1 MSESAWS
8 SSSEENQNSKKIGFS
23 SLLLSNFQFFCSF
36 IISHPFYSSYIL
48 FFSPYMFKILSFLS
62 PLFVTTTL
70 LLLALLSTLH
80 LHDTF
85 PDSESLESQPGFLVS
100 FCSKL
105 GGVLEPQFDVNNGD
119 VNELEAY
126 KMVVEACSMEYASK
140 DESMEVT
147 FVDKFCSHEVSITLS
162 KALTDDKPVE
172 IQPLKL
178 EDPMELEK
186 EEETEKCE
194 MKEGEEQKV
203 KLESDVV
210 LDNGEGHFWK
220 EPTKG
225 ESKAQKVDLVGDCD
239 DESYDLPRLSDF
251 LGEEKKNKVSDQKE
265 EEDVSLKSFGSMRKE
280 KEWRRTLAC
289 KLFEERHNADVGQ
302 GMDQLWETYETETE
316 KKQTEEDKKKEKKKT
331 KKSITM
337 MKTKSMEKKEV
348 VVEEEDD
355 DDGIDQQ
362 QLCCLQALKFSTGKM
377 HLGIARPNLVKLSKA
392 FKGFGKFYNAN
403 KHPKK
408 A

>member
-1 MSESAWS
+1 MSEFALS
-8 SSSEENQNSKKIGFS
+8 SSPEENQNMKIIGFS
-23 SLLLSNFQFFCSF
+23 SLLLSDFQLFCSF
-36 IISHPFYSSYIL
+36 IISHPFYFSYVL
-48 FFSPYMFKILSFLS
+48 FFSPYLFKILSFLS

-85 PDSESLESQPGFLVS
+85 PDSESLETQPGFLVS

-105 GGVLEPQFDVNNGD
+105 GSVLEPKFDVNNED

-126 KMVVEACSMEYASK
+126 KMVVEACSMECASE

-147 FVDKFCSHEVSITLS
+147 FVDKFCSHEVSITVS
-162 KALTDDKPVE
+162 KSLTDEKQVE

-178 EDPMELEK
+178 ENQMDLEK
-186 EEETEKCE
+186 EEKCE
-194 MKEGEEQKV
+194 EELVEEQKV
-203 KLESDVV
+203 KLETDVV
-210 LDNGEGHFWK
+210 IDNGEGQFWK
-220 EPTKG
+220 EPTKE
-225 ESKAQKVDLVGDCD
+225 ESKAQKVDLVGDCN
-239 DESYDLPRLSDF
+239 DLPRLSDF
-251 LGEEKKNKVSDQKE
+251 LGEEKKNKVNDQKEE

-316 KKQTEEDKKKEKKKT
+316 KKQTEGEKKKEKKMKT
-331 KKSITM
+331 KKSMTM
-337 MKTKSMEKKEV
+337 MKTKSIEKKEV
-348 VVEEEDD
+348 AVEEEDD
-355 DDGIDQQ
+355 DDVIDQQ

-392 FKGFGKFYNAN
+392 FKGLGRFYNAN

-408 A
+408 G

>member
-1 MSESAWS
+1 MSEFALS
-8 SSSEENQNSKKIGFS
+8 SSPEENQNMKIIGFS
-23 SLLLSNFQFFCSF
+23 SLLLSDFQLFCSF
-36 IISHPFYSSYIL
+36 IISHPFYFSYVL
-48 FFSPYMFKILSFLS
+48 FFSPYLFKILSFLS

-85 PDSESLESQPGFLVS
+85 PDSESLETQPGFLVS

-105 GGVLEPQFDVNNGD
+105 GSVLEPKFDVNNED

-126 KMVVEACSMEYASK
+126 KMVIEACSMECASE

-147 FVDKFCSHEVSITLS
+147 FVDKFCSHEVSITVS
-162 KALTDDKPVE
+162 KSLTDEKQVE

-178 EDPMELEK
+178 ENQMDLEK
-186 EEETEKCE
+186 EEKCE
-194 MKEGEEQKV
+194 EELVEEQKV

-210 LDNGEGHFWK
+210 IDNGEGQFWK
-220 EPTKG
+220 EPTKE
-225 ESKAQKVDLVGDCD
+225 ESKAQKVDLVGDCN
-239 DESYDLPRLSDF
+239 DLPRLSDF
-251 LGEEKKNKVSDQKE
+251 LGEEKKNKVNDQKEEE

-316 KKQTEEDKKKEKKKT
+316 KKQTEEDKKKEKKMKT
-331 KKSITM
+331 KKSMTM
-337 MKTKSMEKKEV
+337 IKTKSIEKKEV
-348 VVEEEDD
+348 AVEEEDD
-355 DDGIDQQ
+355 DDVIDQQ

-392 FKGFGKFYNAN
+392 FKGFGRFYNAN

-408 A
+408 G